1 MDNLYVI
8 LMGCTCHTYT
18 IPMKKQYATA
28 KNYWQ
33 VALPRWGRITAR
45 ILLALFLLLIMAYV
59 GLAWYINTHKKEVL
73 SSVTAQLNDGITGTL
88 KIGDME
94 TTFLQGFP
102 NISLR
107 LQNVVLRDSL
117 YATHKRTFLTAAHAE
132 VALNTFALFRGAV
145 QIKKITINNAA
156 IDIYVDTL
164 GYSNADVFK
173 KKPKTAGGKS
183 SGGGLPE
190 LRKLELEN
198 VKLTADNRK
207 NNKLYK
213 FTINN
218 LLAKL
223 NYTSN
228 GFKAGISLDALAQS
242 MAFNTERGS
251 FIKNKTLEGN
261 FDITYNE
268 DDGNLDFAPE
278 RLDIG
283 GERFTISARLGMGT
297 NSKFLI
303 NIENERI
310 LWKNAA
316 HLLSNNITEK
326 LMMFNLVKP
335 IAVTCILDGDF
346 NSSGDPLIIVT
357 AKIKDNLLDTPGGP
371 VENCNF
377 TGVFTNEHVKGKCI
391 TDANSAIR
399 LYNFKGAYAEIP
411 FEMKKVSILNLEKP
425 MAVGDFSSSFPIE
438 KLRGLID
445 EDLVKFSKGTAA
457 VKVNF
462 RADIVNYK
470 LTKPLV
476 NGVIDV
482 KNATVSYVPRKLEFK
497 DVSVALNFT
506 KDDLFISK
514 VVLKTGKS
522 IINMEG
528 SIKNFLNV
536 YYTDPDKVVLEW
548 NMYSPQLHIGEFMS
562 FLGSRK
568 KAQSKLKKGNKGN
581 VSDDLDQL
589 FEKANV
595 DMKMKVDKLYY
606 NNFYATNARAIIVLQ
621 NNSVLL
627 KNLGLNH
634 AGGSLL
640 INGSMAQGTVNTY
653 RMDAVINNVNVSQ
666 FFKAFDNFG
675 MESLTS
681 QNLKGY
687 FSSRANVS
695 GRINDSGKLVPRSMD
710 GIVTFNLKKGELID
724 FGPVHDVGKF
734 AFPFRDMKNI
744 EFYDLKGTLDVKGEK
759 VTIRPMK
766 INSSVLN
773 MDVEG
778 VYSFGKGTQIYV
790 DVPLRNPKKD
800 KDITDKKELEKR
812 RNRGIVVHLTAED
825 DKDGKVKVKLG
836 GKD

>member
-1 MDNLYVI
+1 MANLCVI
-8 LMGCTCHTYT
+8 LKAT
-18 IPMKKQYATA
+18 PQLSMKKQYTKA

-33 VALPRWGRITAR
+33 LTLPRWGRIIAR
-45 ILLALFLLLIMAYV
+45 IVLALFLMLIMAYL
-59 GLAWYINTHKKEVL
+59 GLAWYLHTHKKEVL
-73 SSVTAQLNDGITGTL
+73 ASVTKQLNEGLTGTL
-88 KIGDME
+88 TIGDME

-102 NISLR
+102 RISLR
-107 LQNVVLRDSL
+107 LDKVVLRDSL
-117 YATHKRTFLTAAHAE
+117 YNNHHRTFLTAARAE
-132 VALNTFALFRGAV
+132 VALNTFALLRGAV
-145 QIKKITINNAA
+145 EIKKITLRDAA
-156 IDIYVDTL
+156 IDIYTDTL
-164 GYSNADVFK
+164 GYSNANVFK
-173 KKPKTAGGKS
+173 KKAKGANGKS
-183 SGGGLPE
+183 GGGGLPE
-190 LRKLELEN
+190 LRKMELEN
-198 VKLTADNRK
+198 VSLTADNQK
-207 NNKLYK
+207 TGKLYK
-213 FTINN
+213 FRINS
-218 LLAKL
+218 LLANL
-223 NYTSN
+223 NYTSS
-228 GFKAGISLDALAQS
+228 GFEAGIRLDALAQS
-242 MAFNTERGS
+242 MAFNTKRGS

-261 FDITYNE
+261 FDVTYNE
-268 DDGNLDFAPE
+268 DAGYIDFAPE
-278 RLDIG
+278 GLNIG
-283 GERFTISARLGMGT
+283 GEGFVISARLGMGA
-297 NSKFLI
+297 NSGFNI
-303 NIENERI
+303 NIENKSI

-316 HLLSNNITEK
+316 NLLSPNITEK

-335 IAVTCILDGDF
+335 IAVTCKLNGDF
-346 NSSGDPLIIVT
+346 NSTGDPLIFVT
-357 AKIKDNLLDTPGGP
+357 AKVNDNLLDTPGGA

-377 TGVFTNEHVKGKCI
+377 TGIFTNEHIKGKGL

-399 LYNFKGAYAEIP
+399 LYDFKGTYSQIP
-411 FEMKKVSILNLEKP
+411 FTMKKAFVLNLDSP
-425 MAVGDFSSSFPIE
+425 IATGDFQSSFDMQ
-438 KLRGLID
+438 KLAGLVD
-445 EDLVKFSKGTAA
+445 EDLIKFSKGTAN
-457 VKVNF
+457 VKVIF
-462 RADIVNYK
+462 KADIVNYK

-476 NGVIDV
+476 SGLIDV
-482 KNATVSYVPRKLEFK
+482 KNTTLVYMPRKLEFK

-522 IINMEG
+522 IVNMEG
-528 SIKNFLNV
+528 SIKNFLNA
-536 YYTDPDKVVLEW
+536 YYTNPDKVVLEW
-548 NMYSPQLHIGEFMS
+548 NMYSPQLHVGEFMA

-568 KAQSKLKKGNKGN
+568 KAQSKVKKSNKGN
-581 VSDDLDQL
+581 ISDDLDQL

-606 NNFYATNARAIIVLQ
+606 NNFYATDARANIVLL

-640 INGSMAQGTVNTY
+640 INGSMEQGTVNTY
-653 RMDAVINNVNVSQ
+653 RMDAVISNVDVSQ

-675 MESLTS
+675 MEALTS
-681 QNLKGY
+681 QNLKGF

-695 GRINDSGKLVPRSMD
+695 GRINDNGMLVPKSMD
-710 GIVTFNLKKGELID
+710 GTVSFNLKKGRLID

-744 EFYDLKGTLDVKGEK
+744 EFYDLKGNLDVRGEK

-773 MDVEG
+773 MDIEG

-800 KDITDKKELEKR
+800 KDITDKAELEKR
-812 RNRGIVVHLTAED
+812 RTRGIVVHLTAED